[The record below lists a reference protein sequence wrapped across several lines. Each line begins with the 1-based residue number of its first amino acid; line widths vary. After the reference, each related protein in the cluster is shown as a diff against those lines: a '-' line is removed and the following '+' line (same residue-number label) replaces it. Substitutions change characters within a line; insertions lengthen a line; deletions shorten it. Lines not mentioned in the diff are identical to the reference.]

1 MLATAY
7 FARQA
12 FMAAS
17 DGAVQV
23 SNPATAVLNPAPG
36 WTGGAPIA
44 GACVL
49 VPVDEVTV
57 GVGEAAACVGAA
69 GACVGTGVVTTG
81 GWVVLCGLGLIL
93 MGDGVGQPDGAV
105 DGSLSGGEY
114 TTEGTPCGLVGPVAG
129 LEKPQ
134 FVGWVGPPRGCKG
147 PPGCPNREVTACR
160 VPKTCKIRL

>member
-36 WTGGAPIA
+36 WTGGAPCA

-49 VPVDEVTV
+49 VPVDV
-57 GVGEAAACVGAA
+57 AAVGAGEA
-69 GACVGTGVVTTG
+69 GACVGVGVVTNGGVVVPYGTG
-81 GWVVLCGLGLIL
+81 VILI
-93 MGDGVGQPDGAV
+93 GDGVGQREGVGDGL
-105 DGSLSGGEY
+105 LSGGENTTEGWTCGVY
-114 TTEGTPCGLVGPVAG
+114 TTEGWTCGVYTTDG
-129 LEKPQ
+129 
-134 FVGWVGPPRGCKG
+134 
-147 PPGCPNREVTACR
+147 
-160 VPKTCKIRL
+160 KTC